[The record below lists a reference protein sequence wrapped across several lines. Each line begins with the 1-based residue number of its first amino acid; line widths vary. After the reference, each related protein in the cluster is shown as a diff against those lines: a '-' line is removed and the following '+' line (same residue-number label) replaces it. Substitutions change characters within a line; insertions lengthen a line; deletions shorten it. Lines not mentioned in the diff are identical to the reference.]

1 VKTKIILHGKL
12 AKIYGKEFQF
22 ANINKPSDAVLAIDT
37 IFPGFRKHLIRES
50 AGGSHYELIC
60 DNDSKTL
67 KDVQEKQRIKIVE
80 IVPCIIGQV
89 ELIIGGIIGLF
100 KAGAIQS
107 VFLQQ
112 LVVSVSVGLIMAGI
126 MYLLTPIP
134 ENEPNEAAISTNIKN
149 NSFLF
154 QTPQNITVQGRPV
167 PIGYGR
173 LRIGSMVV
181 GQNLTN
187 YDLSSDRQNVSYDS
201 LKTEALLK
209 INASFGSSISNY
221 FRGY

>member
-1 VKTKIILHGKL
+1 MKTKIILHGKL
-12 AKIYGKEFQF
+12 AKIYGKEFEF
-22 ANINKPSDAVLAIDT
+22 ANINKPADAVLAIDT
-37 IFPGFRKHLIRES
+37 LFPGFRKHLIKES
-50 AGGSHYELIC
+50 SGGSHYELIC

-67 KDVQEKQRIKIVE
+67 KDVQKKQKIKIVE
-80 IVPCIIGQV
+80 IVPCIVGQI
-89 ELIIGGIIGLF
+89 ELIIAGIIGLV

-112 LVVSVSVGLIMAGI
+112 LVISISVGLIMAGI
-126 MYLLTPIP
+126 IYLLTPVP
-134 ENEPNEAAISTNIKN
+134 ENEPNEASITTSIKN

-154 QTPQNITVQGRPV
+154 QTPQNVASQGRPV

-181 GQNLTN
+181 GQNLSN
-187 YDLSSDRQNVSYDS
+187 YDLSNDRQNVHYES

>member
-1 VKTKIILHGKL
+1 MKTKIILHGKL
-12 AKIYGKEFQF
+12 AKIYGKEFEF
-22 ANINKPSDAVLAIDT
+22 ANINKPADAVLAIDT
-37 IFPGFRKHLIRES
+37 LFPGFRKHLIKES
-50 AGGSHYELIC
+50 SGGSHYELIC

-67 KDVQEKQRIKIVE
+67 KDIEKKQKIKIIE
-80 IVPCIIGQV
+80 IVPCIVGQI
-89 ELIIGGIIGLF
+89 ELIIAGIIGLVQ
-100 KAGAIQS
+100 AGGIQS

-112 LVVSVSVGLIMAGI
+112 LVVSISVGLIMAGI

-134 ENEPNEAAISTNIKN
+134 ENEPNEASISTSIKN

-154 QTPQNITVQGRPV
+154 QTPQNAAVQGRPV

-173 LRIGSMVV
+173 LRVGSMIV
-181 GQNLTN
+181 GQNLSN
-187 YDLSSDRQNVSYDS
+187 YDLSNDRQNVHYES